1 MNNNTGGFTKGP
13 GNAKIQ
19 SFLEALRNSQGQ
31 SSENGRFESGKNPF
45 AEFQQK
51 KEIEKRRSEQFL
63 QARQQEWNQVF
74 SAKEKQTQLRIE
86 QIKQQLQLLV
96 KQVKQLDRNLVK
108 AASAPVTEAGEYHEN
123 FLLRIQK
130 AIQLFSLEAQDANSW
145 LALYHSRSTKK
156 GFYLSMAQSQETSF
170 TQANERS
177 VATSIG

>member
-1 MNNNTGGFTKGP
+1 MNSPINTPTSSSRST
-13 GNAKIQ
+13 KIQ
-19 SFLEALRNSQGQ
+19 SFLEALRNSQG
-31 SSENGRFESGKNPF
+31 SAREDSGEQFRHHPF

-86 QIKQQLQLLV
+86 QIRQQLQLLV
-96 KQVKQLDRNLVK
+96 KQVKRLDRNLIK
-108 AASAPVTEAGEYHEN
+108 ATSAPVTEVGEYHEN